1 MHTHIRS
8 SRGTAAVDGCARWL
22 LKGRSAARRTT
33 QESYTAARGRG
44 ELADAIESRPALAA
58 WWTRCRT
65 RPAWKYTISGK
76 VLEDKKMAED
86 PLGRPRPWER

>member
-1 MHTHIRS
+1 MNVRLQMS
-8 SRGTAAVDGCARWL
+8 GYLAAEADFTLADL
-22 LKGRSAARRTT
+22 NFL
-33 QESYTAARGRG
+33 SYFEMFAPAG
-44 ELADAIESRPALAA
+44 LADAIESRPALAA